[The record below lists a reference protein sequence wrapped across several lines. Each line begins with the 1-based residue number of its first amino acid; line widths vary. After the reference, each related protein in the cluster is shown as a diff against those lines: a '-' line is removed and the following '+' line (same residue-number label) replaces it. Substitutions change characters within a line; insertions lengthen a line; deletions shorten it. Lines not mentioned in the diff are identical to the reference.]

1 MPAHES
7 VACPKC
13 GQQFECKMG
22 SILLCHCNDVK
33 LSKTQQA
40 YIADNWEGCLCH
52 ACLLAV
58 SAMTFSDQPTK

>member
-7 VACPKC
+7 MACSKC

-22 SILLCHCNDVK
+22 SILLCHCSDVK
-33 LSKTQQA
+33 LSQRQQA

-52 ACLLAV
+52 SCLLSI
-58 SAMTFSDQPTK
+58 SAMTCNDQPTN